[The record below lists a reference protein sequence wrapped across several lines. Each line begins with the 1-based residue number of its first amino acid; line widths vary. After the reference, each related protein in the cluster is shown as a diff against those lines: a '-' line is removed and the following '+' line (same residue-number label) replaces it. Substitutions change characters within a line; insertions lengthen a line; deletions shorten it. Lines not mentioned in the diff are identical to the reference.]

1 MARFAAGKAPTL
13 ALRFARSLA
22 SSLRPTGM
30 PRMKLQ
36 ATVTTAFLPAALA
49 AASIS
54 LALLLLP
61 GAAVPAHSSGL
72 APALKSVAG
81 NVVAA
86 VEAPVHTVTRVA
98 HQQRKSIVSPSARN
112 ATTAVGRTSHAPSVV
127 KHTPPE
133 RKGRVAHRHVLRTPA
148 PSTSHG
154 RGKAGAL
161 GHLKKAAPQAAH
173 PAIQAGQSARGGHGK
188 ALGHSADVPHGP
200 PAVPPGQAKKA
211 VPGADGH
218 AAAHSRGG
226 AR

>member
-1 MARFAAGKAPTL
+1 
-13 ALRFARSLA
+13 
-22 SSLRPTGM
+22 
-30 PRMKLQ
+30 MKLQ

-49 AASIS
+49 AASTS

-86 VEAPVHTVTRVA
+86 VEAPVHTVTRA
-98 HQQRKSIVSPSARN
+98 THHQRKSVVSPSARA
-112 ATTAVGRTSHAPSVV
+112 ATTPVRTTSHARSAAKRTFP
-127 KHTPPE
+127 
-133 RKGRVAHRHVLRTPA
+133 AHRRHAARRHVLRTNSVTRTTVTTHPA
-148 PSTSHG
+148 SPAARMLSTSRG
-154 RGKAGAL
+154 RGQQAKAL
-161 GHLKKAAPQAAH
+161 GHSKKAAPKATH
-173 PAIQAGQSARGGHGK
+173 PAIQAGPGVRDSNAHGK

-211 VPGADGH
+211 VPAVDGH
-218 AAAHSRGG
+218 AAAHGRGG